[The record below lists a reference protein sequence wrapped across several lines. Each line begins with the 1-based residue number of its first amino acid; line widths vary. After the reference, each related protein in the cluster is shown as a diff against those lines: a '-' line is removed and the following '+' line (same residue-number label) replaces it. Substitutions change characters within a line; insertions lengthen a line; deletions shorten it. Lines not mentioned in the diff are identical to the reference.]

1 MRTTDVANAYN
12 IRRRYFS
19 SEYNIGNKITR
30 GKITRSILN
39 TDLSALTYEHVIKLS
54 KKFDNF
60 DNLKLT
66 KTQQKSIE
74 INEWILN
81 VSENTKWISSLRN
94 PSRLPVLQSELQS
107 VQVTGLQP
115 KELFKSFYNTY
126 IKVILVVLEDALI
139 RIYLVEDTKSLSEE
153 IDSMLSNLIE
163 LNPIG
168 GLASNI
174 QILSDISSGRPKSSE
189 DDPHVEFIDTYA
201 HISFVWSQSAQL
213 ISDYINS
220 IESSEPISLEKANQ
234 SLQQRMEQV
243 AKKYKTF

>member
-1 MRTTDVANAYN
+1 M
-12 IRRRYFS
+12 
-19 SEYNIGNKITR
+19 K
-30 GKITRSILN
+30 
-39 TDLSALTYEHVIKLS
+39 
-54 KKFDNF
+54 
-60 DNLKLT
+60 
-66 KTQQKSIE
+66 

-107 VQVTGLQP
+107 VPVTGLQP

-126 IKVILVVLEDALI
+126 IKIILVVLEDALI
-139 RIYLVEDTKSLSEE
+139 RIYIVEDTKSLCEE

-189 DDPHVEFIDTYA
+189 DDPNVEFIDTYA
-201 HISFVWSQSAQL
+201 HTSFVWSQSAQL

-220 IESSEPISLEKANQ
+220 IESSESISLEKANQ
-234 SLQQRMEQV
+234 SLKQRMERV
-243 AKKYKTF
+243 AKRYKTF